1 MKLSKIVAMCLLA
14 FVAGGAVGAYLTP
27 TDTKTKE
34 NAQTMTDKK
43 TTKKQKKK
51 KVTEKPDG
59 TKITEETVTESTGE
73 TETVKTETREK
84 IETKGPKTSV
94 QVLAGFDLHKTPTPV
109 YGVAAQREL
118 IGPVS
123 IGAFGLT
130 NGTVGVTLGVSF

>member
-14 FVAGGAVGAYLTP
+14 FVVGGAVGTYLTP
-27 TDTKTKE
+27 AGTKTKE
-34 NAQTMTDKK
+34 SAQTTTDKK

-73 TETVKTETREK
+73 TETVKTETKEK

-94 QVLAGFDLHKTPTPV
+94 QVLAGFDLQKTPTPV

-118 IGPVS
+118 IGPISV
-123 IGAFGLT
+123 GAFGLT